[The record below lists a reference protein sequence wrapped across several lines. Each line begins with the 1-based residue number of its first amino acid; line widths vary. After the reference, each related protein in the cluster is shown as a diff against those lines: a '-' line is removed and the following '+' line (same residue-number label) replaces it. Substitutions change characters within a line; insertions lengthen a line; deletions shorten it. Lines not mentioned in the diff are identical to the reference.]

1 MSSVCVLKRKA
12 VLWQDSFSPHHRT
25 TSPSMPVVLSSGGH
39 APPTGQTPQAT
50 PPSQQVRRHRHLDG
64 CTSVVGSGRFVLKR
78 SFSGCSLKTHP
89 RPVWI
94 HQLPPCR
101 YLVLGLGDKHQVVKC
116 VFVVMRHW
124 KGGARLP
131 VGQCAGCFLEI
142 WHFFVLAVLI
152 CGDVALP
159 HQSRWAVAVDRHCI
173 VFVTV
178 LVELKEEVE
187 GTFRSPSCNPL
198 LLFLLFHC
206 PSLHLGFDAANFKIR
221 FFYWPEEADCFALL
235 SRLVIDAC

>member
-1 MSSVCVLKRKA
+1 MC
-12 VLWQDSFSPHHRT
+12 F
-25 TSPSMPVVLSSGGH
+25 
-39 APPTGQTPQAT
+39 
-50 PPSQQVRRHRHLDG
+50 
-64 CTSVVGSGRFVLKR
+64 R
-78 SFSGCSLKTHP
+78 S
-89 RPVWI
+89 
-94 HQLPPCR
+94 
-101 YLVLGLGDKHQVVKC
+101 D
-116 VFVVMRHW
+116 VVMRHW
-124 KGGARLP
+124 KGGAPLP

-178 LVELKEEVE
+178 LVEVKEEVE

-206 PSLHLGFDAANFKIR
+206 PSLHLGFDTANFKIQ
-221 FFYWPEEADCFALL
+221 FLL
-235 SRLVIDAC
+235 ARRSRLFCSPVSPRDRRLLEYGLVVTVLSSLYSLV